1 MFFLSCFKGGE
12 AFHGRMG
19 IAAVALL
26 LILLLA
32 PCREAAGEGPLKKAV
47 LLPQWVPQAQFAGY
61 YAALERGIYR
71 KHGIDLTILPGGP
84 GRSPGECPERGTADF
99 GTLWLATGIE
109 MRAKGIPVVNIA
121 QILQQSALML
131 VAMKSSGIEKPEDM
145 EGRKVGLW
153 GGVFQIQPAA
163 FFRKFKL
170 NVVVVPQSF
179 SVDLFLRGGVAVASA
194 MWYNEYH
201 TILNAGVD
209 PDELTPFFFQ
219 DYGLNYPEDGIYVL
233 EKTFE
238 GDPDLCRA
246 FVNATLEG
254 WRYAF
259 DHPDEA
265 VGIILRELEKA
276 NIPATRVHQR
286 WMLDRMKD
294 LMVSR
299 DNPGLAAGSLLPED
313 YHRVAHGLKAFGL
326 IETVPPY
333 TEFYRVCGNEEP

>member
-1 MFFLSCFKGGE
+1 MFFLSCFKGGK
-12 AFHGRMG
+12 ASAGRMG
-19 IAAVALL
+19 ILAVVLL
-26 LILLLA
+26 FLM
-32 PCREAAGEGPLKKAV
+32 PGWGAAGERPLKKATF
-47 LLPQWVPQAQFAGY
+47 LPQWVPQAQFAGY
-61 YAALERGIYR
+61 YTALEKGIYR
-71 KHGIDLTILPGGP
+71 NHGIDLAILPGGP
-84 GRSPGECPERGTADF
+84 GRSPGECLERGTADF
-99 GTLWLATGIE
+99 TTLWLATGIE
-109 MRAKGIPVVNIA
+109 MRAKGVPLVNIA

-153 GGVFQIQPAA
+153 GAVFRIQPAA

-209 PDELTPFFFQ
+209 PEELTPFFFQ

-233 EKTFE
+233 EKTFDR
-238 GDPDLCRA
+238 DPDLCRA
-246 FVNATLEG
+246 FVDATLEG

-265 VGIILRELEKA
+265 VAIILGELEKA

-299 DNPGLAAGSLLPED
+299 DNPDLAAGSLLPED

-326 IETVPPY
+326 IETVPPF
-333 TEFYRVCGNEEP
+333 TEFYRVCGNERP

>member
-1 MFFLSCFKGGE
+1 MFFHFFFE
-12 AFHGRMG
+12 GRKWFLHPAG
-19 IAAVALL
+19 ALTVALL
-26 LILLLA
+26 LVFTPA
-32 PCREAAGEGPLKKAV
+32 WGAAGEQPLKKAAF
-47 LLPQWVPQAQFAGY
+47 LPQWVPQAQFAGY
-61 YAALERGIYR
+61 YAALEKGIYR
-71 KHGIDLTILPGGP
+71 KYGIDLTILPGGP
-84 GRSPGECPERGTADF
+84 GRSPGDFLEQEKVDF

-109 MRAKGIPVVNIA
+109 MRAKGIPVINIA
-121 QILQQSALML
+121 QLLQQSALML
-131 VAMKSSGIEKPEDM
+131 VAMKSSGIEKPKDM

-153 GGVFQIQPAA
+153 GPVFQIQPAA

-201 TILNAGVD
+201 TILDAGVD
-209 PDELTPFFFQ
+209 PGELTPFFFQ

-238 GDPDLCRA
+238 RDPDLCRA
-246 FVNATLEG
+246 FVQATLEG

-265 VGIILRELEKA
+265 VGMILKELEKA

-294 LMVSR
+294 LMVSSE
-299 DNPGLAAGSLLPED
+299 NPGIAAGSLLPED
-313 YHRVAHGLKAFGL
+313 YHRVAYGLKAFGL
-326 IETVPPY
+326 IETVPPF
-333 TEFYRVCGNEEP
+333 TEFYRVCGHEEP